1 MTSVVQIKL
10 ARPVRIATIALAMTL
25 VACAS
30 TTPTV
35 SNTKPVPPSEVSA
48 YQNPA
53 ASSGAVHIF
62 RDEGF
67 AGSAVRYVLLVDNK
81 QTASIGI
88 GERVTLHLPE
98 GARYLEVRLP
108 GTQWLAVLSESIL
121 VDVKAGNDFYF
132 RITMDGSS
140 IRLQRVAPS
149 VVGAQ

>member
-1 MTSVVQIKL
+1 MTSLVQIKL
-10 ARPVRIATIALAMTL
+10 VRPVRIATIALAMTL

-35 SNTKPVPPSEVSA
+35 SNTRPVPPSEVSA

-62 RDEGF
+62 RDERF
-67 AGSAVRYVLLVDNK
+67 SGSAVRYALLVDNK
-81 QTASIGI
+81 QIASIGI
-88 GERVTLHLPE
+88 GERVTLYLPE
-98 GARYLEVRLP
+98 GARYLEVKHP
-108 GTQWLAVLSESIL
+108 SPQWLAVPSEAIL

-132 RITMDGSS
+132 RITTDGSS